1 MTNRAVVHGLHL
13 TGSST
18 THAKIYGLKLTGSST
33 KKAKVYGLKI
43 TGGGVSKKAKV
54 YGLRLNNGFTAG
66 GNPLRAKVYG
76 LGLLA
81 GTPVANAG
89 GGQIVEPLTMVTI
102 TALGATGIGTY
113 SWAQVSNEAP
123 TVTLI
128 PTGPSVQF
136 TAPARAAGCDVVIRL
151 TVTAGASTLTDDAT
165 ISVRPQLSW
174 VAVNGVWV
182 PRLDHPTA

>member
-1 MTNRAVVHGLHL
+1 MTNRAVIRGLAI

-18 THAKIYGLKLTGSST
+18 THAKIYGLRLTASST
-33 KKAKVYGLKI
+33 KKAKIYGLKI
-43 TGGGVSKKAKV
+43 TGGGATKKAKV

-89 GGQIVEPLTMVTI
+89 GGRIVEPLTLVTVD
-102 TALGATGIGTY
+102 ALGATGIGTY
-113 SWAQVSNEAP
+113 SWAQVSNGAP

-128 PTGPSVQF
+128 PSGPSVQF
-136 TAPARAAGCDVVIRL
+136 MAPARAAGCDVIIRL

-165 ISVRPQLSW
+165 ITVRPQLTW
-174 VAVNGVWV
+174 AAVGGVWV
-182 PRLDHPTA
+182 PVIKHPVT